1 MCLGV
6 NPGVCV
12 CVFVSVQVCVCMLE
26 IESFQRNLSD
36 FHAAFTN

>member
-6 NPGVCV
+6 NPCMY
-12 CVFVSVQVCVCMLE
+12 VSVPVCECMLE